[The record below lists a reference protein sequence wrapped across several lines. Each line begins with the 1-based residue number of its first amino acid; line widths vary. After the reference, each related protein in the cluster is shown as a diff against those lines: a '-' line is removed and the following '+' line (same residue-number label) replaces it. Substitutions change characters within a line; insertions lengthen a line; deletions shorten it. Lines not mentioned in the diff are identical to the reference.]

1 MEFFAFENR
10 RINAGQNVLG
20 LPNQTYQHLISDRS
34 NILLA
39 IQCKSNH
46 GIAFFA
52 IKIGVDQPEAAALA
66 FADRR
71 IGNANLESL
80 ETAYL
85 CEQSANAFPSLDGVH
100 DWLNIIKQQL
110 VALAES
116 FEVFLELPCCP
127 KSYSH
132 TQSVMGLL

>member
-20 LPNQTYQHLISDRS
+20 LRNQPYQVLVSDRS
-34 NILLA
+34 HILLA
-39 IQCKSNH
+39 IQGKSNR
-46 GIAFFA
+46 GIALLAF
-52 IKIGVDQPEAAALA
+52 KIGVDHPEAAALA
-66 FADRR
+66 FVDRR

-85 CEQSANAFPSLDGVH
+85 CEQSTNAFPSLDGVY

-116 FEVFLELPCCP
+116 FEVFLELSCCP
-127 KSYSH
+127 KS
-132 TQSVMGLL
+132 

>member
-10 RINAGQNVLG
+10 RINADENVLS
-20 LPNQTYQHLISDRS
+20 LRNQPYQVLVTDRS
-34 NILLA
+34 NILLE
-39 IQCKSNH
+39 IQGKSNH
-46 GIAFFA
+46 GIALFA
-52 IKIGVDQPEAAALA
+52 FQKGLDQPEAAALA
-66 FADRR
+66 FVDRR

-85 CEQSANAFPSLDGVH
+85 CEQSTNAFPILDGVH
-100 DWLNIIKQQL
+100 NWLNIIKQQL

-127 KSYSH
+127 KS
-132 TQSVMGLL
+132 